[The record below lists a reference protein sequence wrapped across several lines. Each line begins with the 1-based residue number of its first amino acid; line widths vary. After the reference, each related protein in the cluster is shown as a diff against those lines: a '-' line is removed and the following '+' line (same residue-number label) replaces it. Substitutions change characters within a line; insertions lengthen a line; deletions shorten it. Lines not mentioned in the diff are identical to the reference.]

1 MSNFHPIGRSAP
13 SRARNT
19 WRSLTLRSWV
29 LGLLLGTEIGLL
41 VGIVILQVLSKQND
55 GFVKIRTQTITEPA
69 LSYEGTVQRAKSLL
83 WTSVPTLI
91 FTFYR
96 IFRDSVIT
104 SFTVETPYMELYK
117 TIQGPTIKLGRS
129 AYLDYR
135 TYLAPVALFKAFKNG
150 HRFLGTCMLI
160 SFPVSIILV
169 PLAARLFS
177 EGMVLDI
184 MTMDVNMLSS
194 YMPPENMAIVDYAA
208 VMDAVSA
215 SWIYGASYPSS
226 TDGTYSFPRVSP
238 KEARENYTITVDTN
252 SPQLTLDCALVD
264 SPITSFEQATP
275 DTGQIKFSGDDRG
288 CNVSGTAS
296 FSSAWNTYLR
306 AFETHSCDESVSG
319 IRLFY
324 FYATAQNAGR
334 EPDHSAIVSCIPTFW
349 NVTGFL
355 DVVSTVGFTRT
366 RVEVPAF
373 TATLHEVADLP
384 AFSDQQFTYS
394 IMGVGILNPSSG
406 ADTNTPNRVAE
417 LVARDIAA
425 KKLVLSEATI
435 IDSAKIIIPAIYTMM
450 NVQYY
455 FPDLPIPAEQEGVL
469 RAPENRLHVVTYA
482 AATMLVVLGMLIVE
496 TICLFIYIHKHC
508 TILPE
513 EPVGLIGAANLLHNS
528 NIPQIIDT
536 FHQHPAFDGRL
547 HRELDRPESE
557 KTTPRAWL
565 STLTCRSKQPK
576 KTYTDDYL
584 LEKDCYVVR
593 SQTCPCLQI
602 IVRDADDSKQA
613 RRTALRCCHNCTDE
627 PSATSMGIPESNP
640 VAVNTHA
647 PITTTNTTVTAPYSQ
662 TLSQPPP
669 THNIPRKALSKNSS
683 VPNAGN
689 TIRSMSSQSQSMS
702 QASGGSNDLYWR
714 HQMPDPI
721 LDVGTIRRR
730 KPTMLKRGRTPDI

>member
-1 MSNFHPIGRSAP
+1 MSNLHSTGRSAP
-13 SRARNT
+13 SRARKT

-29 LGLLLGTEIGLL
+29 FSLLLSTEIGLL
-41 VGIVILQVLSKQND
+41 VGIVILLVLSKQND
-55 GFVKIRTQTITEPA
+55 GFVTIGTQTITEPA
-69 LSYEGTVQRAKSLL
+69 LSYEDTVQRAKPLL

-104 SFTVETPYMELYK
+104 SFIVETPYMELYK
-117 TIQGPTIKLGRS
+117 TIQGRATKLGRS

-135 TYLAPVALFKAFKNG
+135 TYLAPVALFKAFKNR
-150 HRFLGTCMLI
+150 HRFLGACMLI
-160 SFPVSIILV
+160 FFLVSIILV
-169 PLAARLFS
+169 PLAARLFA
-177 EGMVLDI
+177 EGMELDTT
-184 MTMDVNMLSS
+184 TMNINMLSS
-194 YMPPENMAIVDYAA
+194 YMPPENMSIVDYAA

-238 KEARENYTITVDTN
+238 KEARDNYTVTVDTS
-252 SPQLTLDCALVD
+252 SPQLSLDCALVD
-264 SPITSFEQATP
+264 SPITSFEQATA

-288 CNVSGTAS
+288 CAVSGTVS

-306 AFETHSCDESVSG
+306 AFETHSCDESVRA

-324 FYATAQNAGR
+324 FYATARNAGR
-334 EPDHSAIVSCIPTFW
+334 EPDHSAIVSCIPAFW

-355 DVVSTVGFTRT
+355 DVVSTVGFTQK

-373 TATLHEVADLP
+373 TATSHEVADLP

-394 IMGVGILNPSSG
+394 IMGVGTLNPSSG
-406 ADTNTPNRVAE
+406 ADINTPNRVAE

-425 KKLVLSEATI
+425 KKLVLSEAMI

-455 FPDLPIPAEQEGVL
+455 FPDLPISAQQEGVL
-469 RAPENRLHVVTYA
+469 RVPENRLHVVTYA
-482 AATMLVVLGMLIVE
+482 AAIMLAILGMLIVE
-496 TICLFIYIHKHC
+496 TICLFIYVHKHC

-536 FHQHPAFDGRL
+536 FHQHPEFNGRL

-557 KTTPRAWL
+557 KTTQRSWL
-565 STLTCRSKQPK
+565 STLTCRSKKPKKPK

-602 IVRDADDSKQA
+602 IVDDADDSKQA
-613 RRTALRCCHNCTDE
+613 RRTALGCCHNSKDE
-627 PSATSMGIPESNP
+627 HSATSTGALKSNP
-640 VAVNTHA
+640 VAIDTHA
-647 PITTTNTTVTAPYSQ
+647 PITTTNTTATAPHSQ

-683 VPNAGN
+683 IPDAGN
-689 TIRSMSSQSQSMS
+689 TIRSMFSQSQSML
-702 QASGGSNDLYWR
+702 QASGGSD
-714 HQMPDPI
+714 DP
-721 LDVGTIRRR
+721 LLAPSDAQLRPRCRNNMSKKTS
-730 KPTMLKRGRTPDI
+730 DA